1 MFLFLEYET
10 FLNKIV
16 CSDTNQLTFLFKFSS
31 KNEPKPSESRGQPQ
45 SSVSNPKP
53 APRTV
58 ASILSNIKASDT
70 AVESRQND
78 SQSKISP
85 PGQLK
90 KSNIPRPVTSS
101 NSFSS
106 GNQNGP
112 TTSVSRTASNASA
125 SRYSGLSKNTKAF
138 VSKK

>member
-1 MFLFLEYET
+1 MT
-10 FLNKIV
+10 F
-16 CSDTNQLTFLFKFSS
+16 FFKFSS
-31 KNEPKPSESRGQPQ
+31 TNEPKPSESRMQPQ

-70 AVESRQND
+70 AVESQQND

-106 GNQNGP
+106 SNQNGP
-112 TTSVSRTASNASA
+112 TTSVSRTGSNASA

-138 VSKK
+138 VPKK